1 MSGKLSTHVLD
12 TARGR
17 PAAGLKIQLWRIE
30 PQEPRLLKEAV
41 TNQDGRTETP
51 LLFGDEL
58 KPGLYELVFQVGP
71 YFQGLS
77 RRSPATAGK
86 AEGME
91 NTSLETA
98 GLSRHSEAKA
108 EETFLGDVPVRFRI
122 LNSGENYHVP
132 LLVSPWSY
140 TTYRGS

>member
-12 TARGR
+12 TAQGR
-17 PAAGLKIQLWRIE
+17 PAGGLKIQLWRIE
-30 PQEPRLLKEAV
+30 ANEHRLLKEVV

-51 LLFGDEL
+51 LLLGDEL

-71 YFQGLS
+71 YFKDQS
-77 RRSPATAGK
+77 RRSSAAAGK
-86 AEGME
+86 ADQSRRSEAEVEAME
-91 NTSLETA
+91 NTFLQIK
-98 GLSRHSEAKA
+98 EAS
-108 EETFLGDVPVRFRI
+108 FLGDVPVRFRV
-122 LNSGENYHVP
+122 LNPEENYHIP